1 MSDWQKFIEE
11 RREQY
16 VGELTEFLRIPS
28 ISSLSEHADDVRR
41 AGEWVAERLR
51 KAGMDA
57 VEVMLTGGHPV
68 VYGQW
73 LNAPGKPTV
82 LIYGHFDVQPA
93 DPLEL
98 WTTPPFEPD
107 IRDERIYAR
116 GASDDKGNML
126 IPIIAVEA
134 LLRTDGALPVNLKF
148 LFEGQEEI
156 GSPQLSEFLKINR
169 EVFGCDLILN
179 ADSGQWS
186 EDQPSLL
193 MSLRG
198 ICGLQVDVTGAD
210 SDLHSGMYGG
220 AVQNPI
226 HALIQILN
234 SMRGSDGRI
243 LIEGFY
249 DSVRVL
255 SDAEKAQIDSLPF
268 DEAEFMNRIGVAE
281 LFGEAGFSSPERIWT
296 RPTLELNGIWGGFQ
310 GEGLKTVLP
319 NKAHAKITCRLVAD
333 QDPEHIN
340 RLIETHIRKNIPT
353 GVRVDMTP
361 IDSYANP
368 YLMPTDLPGSLAA
381 IEVLTELYGKKP
393 ILIREGGSVPI
404 LSMLLEHL
412 GTHATCF
419 GFGMNDEKFHA
430 PDEFFRLKSFELGQ
444 RAYCKILHR
453 LGEQQ

>member
-1 MSDWQKFIEE
+1 MTSWQDFIEGHQ
-11 RREQY
+11 EQY
-16 VGELTEFLRIPS
+16 VRELSDFLRIPS
-28 ISSLSEHADDVRR
+28 ISSLSEHADDVQR
-41 AGEWVAERLR
+41 AGEWVAQRLR

-57 VEVMLTGGHPV
+57 VEVMPTGGHPV

-73 LNAPGKPTV
+73 LQAPGKPTV

-98 WTTPPFEPD
+98 WTTPPFEPE

-116 GASDDKGNML
+116 GASDNKGNML
-126 IPIIAVEA
+126 SPIIAVEA
-134 LLRTDGALPVNLKF
+134 LLRTDGTLPLNVKF

-156 GSPQLSEFLKINR
+156 GSPQLAEFLKNNR
-169 EVFGCDLILN
+169 ELFACDLILN

-193 MSLRG
+193 TSLRG
-198 ICGLQVDVTGAD
+198 LCGLQVDVTGAD

-226 HALIQILN
+226 HALIQVLN

-249 DSVRVL
+249 DKVRML
-255 SDAEKAQIDSLPF
+255 SDAEKAQINSIPF
-268 DEAEFMNRIGVAE
+268 NKSEFMNGIGVTE
-281 LFGEAGFSSPERIWT
+281 LFGEAGFSDLERIWT

-333 QDPEHIN
+333 QDPERIYG
-340 RLIETHIRKNIPT
+340 LIEAHIRKNIPA
-353 GVRVDMTP
+353 GVTVAITP
-361 IDSYANP
+361 VESNANP
-368 YLMPTDLPGSLAA
+368 YLMPADLPGSLAA
-381 IEVLTELYGKKP
+381 IEVLSELYGKKP
-393 ILIREGGSVPI
+393 LFTREGGSVPI
-404 LSMLLEHL
+404 LSLLLEHL
-412 GTHATCF
+412 GTYATCF
-419 GFGMNDEKFHA
+419 GFAMNDEKFHA

-453 LGEQQ
+453 LGDPK

>member
-16 VGELTEFLRIPS
+16 VAELTEFLRIPS

-51 KAGMDA
+51 KVGMDA
-57 VEVMLTGGHPV
+57 VEVMPTGGHPV

-73 LNAPGKPTV
+73 LHAPGKPTV

-107 IRDERIYAR
+107 IRNERIYAR

-169 EVFGCDLILN
+169 EVFGCDVILN

-193 MSLRG
+193 TSLRG

-268 DEAEFMNRIGVAE
+268 DESEFMNRIGVAE
-281 LFGEAGFSSPERIWT
+281 LFGEVGFSSPERIWT

-333 QDPEHIN
+333 QVPEHIN
-340 RLIETHIRKNIPT
+340 RLIETHIRKNVPA
-353 GVRVDMTP
+353 GVKVELTP
-361 IDSYANP
+361 IDSNANP
-368 YLMPTDLPGSLAA
+368 YLMPVDLPGSIAA
-381 IEVLTELYGKKP
+381 IEVLSELYGKKP

-419 GFGMNDEKFHA
+419 GFGINDEKFHA
-430 PDEFFRLKSFELGQ
+430 PNEFFRLKSFELGQ

>member
-1 MSDWQKFIEE
+1 MSGWQNFIEGRKE
-11 RREQY
+11 KY
-16 VGELTEFLRIPS
+16 VGELSDFLSIPS
-28 ISSLSEHADDVRR
+28 ISSLSEHAEDVRR

-51 KAGMDA
+51 KAGMEA
-57 VEVMLTGGHPV
+57 VKVMPTGGHPV

-73 LNAPGKPTV
+73 LHASGQPTV

-116 GASDDKGNML
+116 GASDNKGNML

-156 GSPQLSEFLKINR
+156 GSPQLPDFLKINR
-169 EVFGCDLILN
+169 ELFGCDVILN

-186 EDQPSLL
+186 EVQPSLL
-193 MSLRG
+193 TSLRG
-198 ICGLQVDVTGAD
+198 LCGLQVDVTGAD

-226 HALIQILN
+226 HALIRILN
-234 SMRGSDGRI
+234 SMRGTDGRI

-249 DSVRVL
+249 DSVRDL

-268 DEAEFMNRIGVAE
+268 DEAEFMNRIGVSD
-281 LFGEAGFSSPERIWT
+281 LFGEAGFSNPERIWT

-310 GEGLKTVLP
+310 GEGVKTVLP

-333 QDPEHIN
+333 QEPEQIN
-340 RLIETHIRKNIPT
+340 RLIETHIRKNIPA
-353 GVRVDMTP
+353 GVKVDMTP
-361 IDSYANP
+361 IDSNANP
-368 YLMPTDLPGSLAA
+368 YLMPADLPGSLAA
-381 IEVLTELYGKKP
+381 IEVLSELYGKKP

-404 LSMLLEHL
+404 LALLLEHL
-412 GTHATCF
+412 GTYATCF

-430 PDEFFRLKSFELGQ
+430 PNEFFRLKSFELGQ

-453 LGEQQ
+453 LGEQ

>member
-1 MSDWQKFIEE
+1 MSSWQNYMEE
-11 RREQY
+11 HREQY
-16 VGELTEFLRIPS
+16 VGELIEFLRIPS

-57 VEVMLTGGHPV
+57 VEVMPTGGHPV

-73 LNAPGKPTV
+73 LHAPGKPTV

-107 IRDERIYAR
+107 IRDDRIYAR

-134 LLRTDGALPVNLKF
+134 LLRTKGVLPVNLKF

-169 EVFGCDLILN
+169 EVFGCDVILN

-193 MSLRG
+193 TSLRG

-281 LFGEAGFSSPERIWT
+281 LFGEVGFSTPERIWT

-333 QDPEHIN
+333 QDPVHIN
-340 RLIETHIRKNIPT
+340 RLIETHIRKNIPA
-353 GVRVDMTP
+353 GVKVDMTP
-361 IDSYANP
+361 IDSYAHP
-368 YLMPTDLPGSLAA
+368 YLMLADLPGSLAA

-412 GTHATCF
+412 GTYATCF
-419 GFGMNDEKFHA
+419 GFAMNDEKFHA
-430 PDEFFRLKSFELGQ
+430 PDEFFRLKNFELGQ

-453 LGEQQ
+453 LGE

>member
-1 MSDWQKFIEE
+1 MSDWQNFIEE
-11 RREQY
+11 HREQY
-16 VGELTEFLRIPS
+16 VGELIEFLRIPS

-57 VEVMLTGGHPV
+57 VEVMPTGGHPV

-73 LNAPGKPTV
+73 LHAPGKPTV

-107 IRDERIYAR
+107 IRDDRIYAR

-134 LLRTDGALPVNLKF
+134 LIRTKGVLPVNLKF

-169 EVFGCDLILN
+169 EMFGCDVILN

-193 MSLRG
+193 TSLRG
-198 ICGLQVDVTGAD
+198 LCGLQVDVTGAD

-234 SMRGSDGRI
+234 SMHGSDGRI

-268 DEAEFMNRIGVAE
+268 DESEFMNRIGVAE
-281 LFGEAGFSSPERIWT
+281 LFGEAGFSTPERIWT

-333 QDPEHIN
+333 QDPVHIN
-340 RLIETHIRKNIPT
+340 RLIETHIRKNIPD
-353 GVRVDMTP
+353 GVKVDLTP
-361 IDSYANP
+361 IDSYAHP
-368 YLMPTDLPGSLAA
+368 YLMPVDLPGSLAA
-381 IEVLTELYGKKP
+381 IEVLSELYGKKP

-412 GTHATCF
+412 GTYATCF

-430 PDEFFRLKSFELGQ
+430 PDEFFRLKNFELGQ

>member
-1 MSDWQKFIEE
+1 MTNWQNFMDEHK
-11 RREQY
+11 EQY
-16 VGELTEFLRIPS
+16 VEELTDFLRIPS
-28 ISSLSEHADDVRR
+28 ISSLSEHADDVKR

-51 KAGMDA
+51 KAGMEDVA
-57 VEVMLTGGHPV
+57 VMPTGGHPV
-68 VYGQW
+68 VRGQW
-73 LNAPGKPTV
+73 LHAPGKPTV

-98 WTTPPFEPD
+98 WTTPPFEPEV
-107 IRDERIYAR
+107 RDDRIYAR
-116 GASDDKGNML
+116 GASDNKGNML

-134 LLRTDGALPVNLKF
+134 LLQTDGTLPVNVKF
-148 LFEGQEEI
+148 IFEGQEEI
-156 GSPQLSEFLKINR
+156 GSPQIPDFLKNNR
-169 EVFGCDLILN
+169 EMFACDLILN

-193 MSLRG
+193 TSLRG
-198 ICGLQVDVTGAD
+198 LCGLQVDVTGAD
-210 SDLHSGMYGG
+210 TDLHSGTYGG

-249 DSVRVL
+249 DDVRVL
-255 SDAEKAQIDSLPF
+255 TDTEKAQIDSLPF
-268 DEAEFMNRIGVAE
+268 DESEFMDRVGVSE
-281 LFGEAGFSSPERIWT
+281 LFGEAGFSNPERIWT

-333 QDPEHIN
+333 QDPTHIN
-340 RLIETHIRKNIPT
+340 SLIEAHIRKNIPA
-353 GVRVDMTP
+353 GVTVDMTP
-361 IDSYANP
+361 VESTANP
-368 YLMPTDLPGSLAA
+368 YLMPADSPGSFAA
-381 IEVLTELYGKKP
+381 TDVLTELYGKKP
-393 ILIREGGSVPI
+393 LLIRTGGSVPI
-404 LSMLLEHL
+404 LSIFLEHL
-412 GTHATCF
+412 GTYATCF

-430 PDEFFRLKSFELGQ
+430 PDEFFRFKSFELGQ

-453 LGEQQ
+453 IGDQT